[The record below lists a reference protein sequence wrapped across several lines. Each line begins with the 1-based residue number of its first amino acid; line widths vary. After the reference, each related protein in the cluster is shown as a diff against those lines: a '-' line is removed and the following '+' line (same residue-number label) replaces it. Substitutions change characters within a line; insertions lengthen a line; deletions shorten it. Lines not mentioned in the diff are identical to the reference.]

1 MQTEDDRNA
10 AHTNAALLLIIYVSR
25 LRGRAAHYMHSGL
38 SAANTHRGLNAD
50 FIKGGFIAAY
60 MHIAQHSGSSTAN
73 WQTGLSADNSICKV
87 VSAQPILTVVSAYTI
102 VTVVLSQPL
111 TFAHICTYIFIVLI
125 LALPLAFYYAHA
137 HGCVW
142 RGGGRCTLIWN

>member
-60 MHIAQHSGSSTAN
+60 MHNTVVLAQPIGK
-73 WQTGLSADNSICKV
+73 L
-87 VSAQPILTVVSAYTI
+87 VSAQTTV
-102 VTVVLSQPL
+102 
-111 TFAHICTYIFIVLI
+111 
-125 LALPLAFYYAHA
+125 YAKLFQ
-137 HGCVW
+137 
-142 RGGGRCTLIWN
+142 RSL